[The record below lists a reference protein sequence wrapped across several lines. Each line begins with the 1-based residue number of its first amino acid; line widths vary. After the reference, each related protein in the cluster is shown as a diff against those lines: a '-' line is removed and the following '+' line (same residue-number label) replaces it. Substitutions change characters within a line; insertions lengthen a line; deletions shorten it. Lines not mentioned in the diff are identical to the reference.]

1 MEIEFSKNG
10 EGKILLGIGCIKND
24 IGEYQKLLKIY
35 KLKDDIDCKVGNY
48 LHYSNVEK
56 TLATLIFNRDESIDI
71 LIKKL
76 KELKQLDSE
85 NTLKE
90 QRKILCDD
98 STCTCRLPDGC

>member
-10 EGKILLGIGCIKND
+10 EGKILIGIGCVKND
-24 IGEYQKLLKIY
+24 NGEYQKLLKID
-35 KLKDDIDCKVGNY
+35 KLKDGIDCKVGNY

-56 TLATLIFNRDESIDI
+56 TLATLVFNRNESIDV

-90 QRKILCDD
+90 QREILCDNPKC
-98 STCTCRLPDGC
+98 SCQLIKGC